1 VIKIR
6 TLHVFTLLAAVAALA
21 LAGCG
26 GDDNNDSGANSG
38 GGGGSSGGGAE
49 TNAETQPSSGGA
61 AEVTLANVPKVGMVL
76 VNPEGFTLYEFE
88 KDKGSTS
95 TCNGGCAEA
104 WPPLTTEGAPEP
116 GNGATA
122 SKLGTSKRSDG
133 SEQVTYA
140 GRPLYTFTGDSEPGE
155 ANGNGLDN
163 FGAKWFALDAEG
175 EKASP

>member
-1 VIKIR
+1 MIKIR
-6 TLHVFTLLAAVAALA
+6 TLPLLALLAAVAALA

-26 GDDNNDSGANSG
+26 GDDDNGSAGNG
-38 GGGGSSGGGAE
+38 GGGGS
-49 TNAETQPSSGGA
+49 
-61 AEVTLANVPKVGMVL
+61 EVALANVPGTGMAL
-76 VNPEGFTLYEFE
+76 VNSEGFTLYEFE

-95 TCNGGCAEA
+95 TCNSGCAEA

-155 ANGNGLDN
+155 ANGNDLDE
-163 FGAKWFALDAEG
+163 FGAKWFALNAQG
-175 EKASP
+175 AKAAP